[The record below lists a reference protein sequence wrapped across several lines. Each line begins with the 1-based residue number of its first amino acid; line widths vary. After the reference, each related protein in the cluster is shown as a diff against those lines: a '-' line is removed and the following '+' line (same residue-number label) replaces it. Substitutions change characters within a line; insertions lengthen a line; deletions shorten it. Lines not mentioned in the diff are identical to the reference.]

1 MARTPGPSLPPAVRA
16 DVGRPALILGRGRAD
31 RPRVERLPG
40 LLADEPVY
48 WIEHVTALGG
58 GGLRVELGFSDVAA
72 HPYEGLVAGTV
83 EMLERVPGVVE
94 VIHEDREVV
103 HVVTRGVTPERIGE
117 LVDRFWFERLPG
129 TPIDPGFETD
139 PDEVLAS
146 PWPSSPPAPRGTLPT
161 AEPGSGPPTFQGLRE
176 AVALPPSRRRMWTY
190 LVFGA
195 IPFVGGA
202 VLAAVP
208 GGGNGVVPLVLGTIN
223 LAIGTRIA
231 MRRRAARAPA

>member
-1 MARTPGPSLPPAVRA
+1 M
-16 DVGRPALILGRGRAD
+16 
-31 RPRVERLPG
+31 ERLPG

-48 WIEHVTALGG
+48 WIEHVTALGDG
-58 GGLRVELGFSDVAA
+58 RLRTELGFSDVAA

-83 EMLERVPGVVE
+83 EMLGRVPGIDE

-103 HVVTRGVTPERIGE
+103 HVVSRGVAPELIGE

-139 PDEVLAS
+139 PAEVLAS
-146 PWPSSPPAPRGTLPT
+146 PWPSSPPAPRGSVPT
-161 AEPGSGPPTFQGLRE
+161 TELASGQPPFQGLRE

-195 IPFVGGA
+195 IPFAGGV
-202 VLAAVP
+202 VLAAAP
-208 GGGNGVVPLVLGTIN
+208 GGGNGVVPLVIGAIN
-223 LAIGTRIA
+223 LVIGSRIA
-231 MRRRAARAPA
+231 MRRREAGLPLA